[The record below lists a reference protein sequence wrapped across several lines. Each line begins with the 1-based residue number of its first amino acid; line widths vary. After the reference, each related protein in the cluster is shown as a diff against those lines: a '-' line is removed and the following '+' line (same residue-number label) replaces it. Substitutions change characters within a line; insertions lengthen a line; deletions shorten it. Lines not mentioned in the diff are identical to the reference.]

1 MSDNLFLPETPPPVA
16 PKPEPVIKPLPV
28 AAPSDEKNLTVPFAL
43 FAHPPADLEKS
54 LEDAD
59 CFSTHHYAI
68 MQKLF
73 ACVDFNETV
82 RVEGMDLP
90 VGWTCVISYEALAKK
105 TGMSRRHA
113 IRCVKDLVDAKLLDK
128 QGVPMQNVK
137 WSVNRFRITIYDS
150 AIAAIIDDPN
160 HPKRKMTALIPSSDS
175 VSQQQ
180 NEMTESDNPT
190 SEQEIPPSDCKSPF
204 LEYKDLRNPRL
215 TVSDGLGTNEESEKR
230 GGDINLEDKDSPKEK
245 TVSPRSESRDIVP
258 TAAIGKAK
266 EVDKLVESIMGG
278 KQGNTKPPEDGIEP
292 FIDSFNNAFN
302 LESVAVLSQAYVE
315 PALALQKGISSKL
328 SAAGLALPVNRFL
341 EKYLVPCVHESLAD
355 GTLDELP
362 RAFGFFLRKP
372 KGKQVLDRSVGVAKS
387 SNSVTQSVERTKTF
401 LGGLKGREPVPES
414 SKERVS
420 DMIANI
426 KPISA
431 DETKRLRRLRE

>member
-1 MSDNLFLPETPPPVA
+1 MSEK
-16 PKPEPVIKPLPV
+16 PKKAQIVLEGWGPT
-28 AAPSDEKNLTVPFAL
+28 PSDVHRFLEEQGCFDAYNKLLAI
-43 FAHPPADLEKS
+43 DLLSMVSRKEQ
-54 LEDAD
+54 
-59 CFSTHHYAI
+59 AI
-68 MQKLF
+68 IHG
-73 ACVDFNETV
+73 D
-82 RVEGMDLP
+82 P
-90 VGWTCVISYEALAKK
+90 VFTGWTCPVSIPGLARRN
-105 TGMSRRHA
+105 GMSKSKVYSCVKEMEDKGAIERRSPNNDALYQFRVMVYPPALEIHKQNPDRA
-113 IRCVKDLVDAKLLDK
+113 KQYLETPIPDADERRKIQEEASRDYSDSELVHDVELKSNPSPHSGALLKVKDL
-128 QGVPMQNVK
+128 
-137 WSVNRFRITIYDS
+137 
-150 AIAAIIDDPN
+150 
-160 HPKRKMTALIPSSDS
+160 
-175 VSQQQ
+175 
-180 NEMTESDNPT
+180 
-190 SEQEIPPSDCKSPF
+190 QE
-204 LEYKDLRNPRL
+204 PRP

-245 TVSPRSESRDIVP
+245 TVSPRSESRDVVP
-258 TAAIGKAK
+258 TTEIGKAK
-266 EVDKLVESIMGG
+266 EVDKLVETIMGG
-278 KQGNTKPPEDGIEP
+278 KQSNTKPPEDGIEP

-387 SNSVTQSVERTKTF
+387 SNSVTQSVERTNTF